1 MDTISRL
8 SAALADRYRIER
20 ELGQGGMATVYLAH
34 DLKHDRH
41 VALKVLK
48 PELAA
53 VLGAERFVVEIKT
66 TAALQHPNI
75 LPLFDSGTA
84 DSFLYYVMPY
94 IQGET
99 LRSKLDRE
107 TQLGVDEA
115 VKIAREV
122 ADALDYAHRNGVIHR
137 DIKPEN
143 ILLHDGRPMVADFGI
158 ALAVSAAAG
167 GRMTETGLS
176 LGTPYYMSPEQA
188 TAEKEISARSD
199 VYSLASV
206 LYEMLT
212 GEPPYMGNSAQ
223 QIIMK
228 IITETAQ
235 PVTKL
240 RKSVPPNVADAVARA
255 LEKLPADRFPTAAA
269 FSAALGDPNATSVRT
284 PAISTPAAKRRRWI
298 VAGVGAVLAAAAF
311 GVGRLTGGADGDGQV
326 MRVSV
331 PLGDSAVVRAIGNR
345 RLALSPAGDRIVFV
359 GPDGADEALWVRE
372 VSQPTARKL
381 PDTKGA
387 FAPFFSPDGE
397 SIGFFTAIGG
407 QAMLK
412 VITLSGAV
420 ARTLV
425 ADSVAAYGG
434 GDWGD
439 DGNIVFTTSSRGLAR
454 VSATGGSLTVVS
466 RPDSSKSQQ
475 EHDYP
480 NVLPGSKKALVMLWM
495 GSPETNRIGVV
506 DLKSGAVTDLAP
518 GTFALYLEPG
528 RIVIGLADGRLMAAS
543 FDVKR
548 GVLTST
554 PVQVLQGVQ
563 QETSNGT
570 LQFAVSKS
578 GTLLY
583 QAVGGE
589 SSRFVW
595 VTREGSQTPVDSSKL
610 NSVPTF
616 ALSPSGGQIA
626 LHGAGNI
633 WVKQISTGVITRLS
647 FDVTAPDRPAW
658 TPDGRSVA
666 FLASRSGRRTAYM
679 RRADGSDAT
688 HPATPGSTRLDE
700 ITFDPLG
707 RFAVLRT
714 EGSSP
719 GTRKILIA
727 DPQKDSVPRV
737 LLQSPFDHYAVTLS
751 PNGKWLAVVSAEA
764 GTPEVHVR
772 PFPAVDSVRYV
783 ISVGGGVEPLWSRN
797 GRELYFRNPRGDMF
811 AAPVSTGTSFS
822 FGVPKR
828 LFLGTGLAIG
838 PFYRAYDVHPDGQRF
853 LMVNAGGADA
863 NSLALILN
871 WRKEL
876 DRLTAAMR

>member
-1 MDTISRL
+1 MHTIDRL
-8 SAALADRYRIER
+8 RAALADRYRIER
-20 ELGQGGMATVYLAH
+20 ELGAGGMATVYLAH
-34 DLKHDRH
+34 DLKHDRQ
-41 VALKVLK
+41 VAIKVLK

-66 TAALQHPNI
+66 TAALQHPHI

-122 ADALDYAHRNGVIHR
+122 ADALDYAHRSGVIHR

-228 IITETAQ
+228 IITETAP

-255 LEKLPADRFPTAAA
+255 LEKLPADRFATAAA
-269 FSAALGDPNATSVRT
+269 FSAALGDPNATSMRT
-284 PAISTPAAKRRRWI
+284 SAMPPAAVSRRRW
-298 VAGVGAVLAAAAF
+298 VMAGIAVVIALAAF
-311 GVGRLTGGADGDGQV
+311 GIGRVTSGASDDAQV
-326 MRVSV
+326 ARVSV
-331 PLGDSAVVRAIGNR
+331 ALGDSVVVRAIGNR
-345 RLALSPAGDRIVFV
+345 RIALSPAGDRIVFV
-359 GPDGADEALWVRE
+359 GPDGADDALWVRDL
-372 VSQPTARKL
+372 SQPTARKL
-381 PDTKGA
+381 PDTQGA

-397 SIGFFTAIGG
+397 SVGFFSATDGRPR
-407 QAMLK
+407 LK
-412 VITLSGAV
+412 VIAVSGAV

-425 ADSVAAYGG
+425 EDSVASFGG

-439 DGNIVFTTSSRGLAR
+439 NGEIVFTSARRGLAS
-454 VSATGGSLTVVS
+454 VPAGGGPITYFS
-466 RPDSSKSQQ
+466 RPDSAKSQQ

-480 NVLPGSKKALVMLWM
+480 DVLPGSKKALVMLWM
-495 GSPETNRIGVV
+495 GSPESNRIGAV
-506 DLKSGAVTDLAP
+506 DLASGAVTDLAA
-518 GTFALYLEPG
+518 GTYAQYVAPG
-528 RIVIGLADGRLMAAS
+528 RIAIGMADGRLLIAP

-548 GVLTST
+548 GVLTSP
-554 PVQVLQGVQ
+554 PVLVLQGVQ
-563 QETSNGT
+563 QETTNGT
-570 LQFAVSKS
+570 LQFAVSTS

-583 QAVGGE
+583 QPKRGGH
-589 SSRFVW
+589 SGFVW
-595 VTREGSQTPVDSSKL
+595 VDRRGVQTPVDSTKQDII
-610 NSVPTF
+610 PTF
-616 ALSPSGGQIA
+616 ALSPDGRQIA
-626 LHGAGNI
+626 MLNAGQI
-633 WVKQISTGVITRLS
+633 WVKQIASGVLTRLS
-647 FDVTAPDRPAW
+647 FDVTSADRPRW

-666 FLASRSGRRTAYM
+666 FLATRNGRRTAYM

-688 HPATPGSTRLDE
+688 RPASPGPTKLDE
-700 ITFDPLG
+700 IAFDPLG
-707 RFAVLRT
+707 RFTVLRS
-714 EGSSP
+714 EGSGP
-719 GTRKILIA
+719 GTRKILIV
-727 DPQKDSVPRV
+727 DPKTDSAPRV
-737 LLQSPFDHYAVTLS
+737 LIESPFDHYAMTLS
-751 PNGKWLAVVSAEA
+751 PNGRWLAVVSTES
-764 GTPEVHVR
+764 GVSEIHVR

-783 ISVGGGVEPLWSRN
+783 VSVGGGVEPLWSRD
-797 GRELYFRNPRGDMF
+797 GKELFYRNSRGDMF
-811 AAPVSTGTSFS
+811 AVPVTSGAAFT
-822 FGVPKR
+822 FGSPKR
-828 LFLGTGLAIG
+828 LFVGTGMAMQQ
-838 PFYRAYDVHPDGQRF
+838 FYRGYDVHPDGKRF
-853 LMVNAGGADA
+853 LMVNSGGADA
-863 NSLALILN
+863 TSLEMIFN

-876 DRLTAAMR
+876 DRLTASPR